1 MFLTPNYVEFYKGG
15 YRTINYYNEQITK
28 RREKYPFEINDEY
41 NQYVKQV
48 NDKGYCRVENFFDK
62 DLLLQLKKEFDEA
75 RSKNQN
81 VRSVQENNHVQMI
94 EPFLNSPTAH
104 KIAFDDRLI
113 QIATGFFDCVPGIGT
128 FNLRRSEANG
138 NRVCGT
144 NMFHR
149 DFNSPVKIL
158 KFFFYLNDVTEEN
171 GPFTYVEGSN
181 REMPLH
187 WDSYHRWPDHEIEN
201 VYGKNRIKFVTANVG
216 DLLIGATNGFHK
228 GLKLKNGDRTMFTIN
243 YLIHPEMEG
252 SRPETARPR
261 FHIWQ
266 DDFENLP
273 DHKKPVAD
281 FLIKKQR
288 VSASVTQCIVL

>member
-1 MFLTPNYVEFYKGG
+1 MFLKPNHVEFYRGG
-15 YRTINYYNEQITK
+15 YQTINYYNNEITK
-28 RREKYPFEINDEY
+28 RREKYPFEINRNFD
-41 NQYVKQV
+41 QYVEHI
-48 NDKGYCRVENFFDK
+48 NDKGYCKIENFFDK
-62 DLLLQLKKEFDEA
+62 NPLLKLKDEFDEA
-75 RSKNQN
+75 RFKNQN
-81 VRSVQENNHVQMI
+81 VKSTQQNNHVQMI

-113 QIATGFFDCVPGIGT
+113 QIATSFFNCTPGIGT
-128 FNLRRSEANG
+128 FNLRLSEAN
-138 NRVCGT
+138 NNQPSGT

-187 WDSYHRWPDHEIEN
+187 WGSYHRWPDQEIEN
-201 VYGKNRIKFVTANVG
+201 VYGKDRVKHLTANLG
-216 DLLIGATNGFHK
+216 DLLIATTNGFHK
-228 GLKLKNGDRTMFTIN
+228 GLKLKSGNRTMFTIN

-252 SRPETARPR
+252 ARVESARPR

-281 FLIKKQR
+281 FLIKKER
-288 VSASVTQCIVL
+288 EK